1 MLYEKF
7 IRLVEDHADT
17 LTRNWINEVTNNPAT
32 PGYKLIPGK
41 TLEERAYDDY
51 KRLGNMLLKE
61 DPSFKSSAEHYIKLG
76 KERAKEGLKA
86 SEVVYA
92 LILSR
97 VVLWKYI
104 INEGVINS
112 TMDLH
117 KALSFYQKVN
127 NFYDKAAYFIT
138 VGYENLNIST
148 DEILDKGDFIEKT
161 VNSVT
166 KWFIKE
172 VK

>member
-7 IRLVEDHADT
+7 IRLVEDHAEI
-17 LTRNWINEVTNNPAT
+17 LTRNWIHEVTNNPAT
-32 PGYKLIPGK
+32 PGYKLISRK
-41 TLEERAYDDY
+41 VLEERAFDDY
-51 KRLGNMLLKE
+51 KRLGRILLRE
-61 DPSFKSSAEHYIKLG
+61 DASFKSSAEHYIKLG
-76 KERAKEGLKA
+76 KARAKEGLKA

-97 VVLWKYI
+97 VVLWKFI

-117 KALSFYQKVN
+117 QALTFYQKVN

-138 VGYENLNIST
+138 VGYENLNVDT
-148 DEILDKGDFIEKT
+148 DDILKQGDFIEKA
-161 VNSVT
+161 VSSVT
-166 KWFIKE
+166 KWFMRDLK
-172 VK
+172 

>member
-7 IRLVEDHADT
+7 IRLVEDHAET
-17 LTRNWINEVTNNPAT
+17 LTKNWVHEVTNNPAT
-32 PGYKLIPGK
+32 PGYNVIARKA
-41 TLEERAYDDY
+41 LEERAYDDY
-51 KRLGNMLLKE
+51 KRLGNILLNE
-61 DPSFKSSAEHYIKLG
+61 DPSFKSSAKHYINLG
-76 KERAKEGLKA
+76 KARAKEGLKA

-117 KALSFYQKVN
+117 QALSFYQKVN

-138 VGYENLNIST
+138 VGYENLNVSS
-148 DEILDKGDFIEKT
+148 DEILKKGDFVEKT
-161 VNSVT
+161 VSSVT
-166 KWFIKE
+166 KWFMRDLK
-172 VK
+172 